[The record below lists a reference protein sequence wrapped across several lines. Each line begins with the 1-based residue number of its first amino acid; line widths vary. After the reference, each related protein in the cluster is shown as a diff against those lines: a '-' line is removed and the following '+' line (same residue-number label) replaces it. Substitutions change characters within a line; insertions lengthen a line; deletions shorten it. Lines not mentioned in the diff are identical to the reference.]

1 MGVIHDCYESAKA
14 CSYIQS
20 TLLRKAE
27 LLCNMIA
34 LVVAVLIASGKLVE
48 VSAQEEVITIS
59 RSGDGDLFE
68 VSSSEGSC
76 FNESCAGDFST
87 YLVEERECENDTTL
101 QRSE

>member
-1 MGVIHDCYESAKA
+1 MGCGGS
-14 CSYIQS
+14 
-20 TLLRKAE
+20 
-27 LLCNMIA
+27 
-34 LVVAVLIASGKLVE
+34 LVVVLVGALLIASGPFDQL
-48 VSAQEEVITIS
+48 SALEEVITIS

-87 YLVEERECENDTTL
+87 YLVEERECENDSTL